1 MAKSQK
7 RSNREMKK
15 PKKET
20 TAAAAPTPVQGFLAS
35 AVPAKKKK

>member
-15 PKKET
+15 PKKVV
-20 TAAAAPTPVQGFLAS
+20 AAVVEPTPMKGLLAS
-35 AVPAKKKK
+35 ATPAKKKK